1 MNSTPFADRFYIGI
15 FGKCNSGKSSLINAI
30 TNQQIATISNKKG
43 TTTDPVFK
51 TMEIPKIG
59 PCVFVDTPGFDDTEE
74 KLGKKRTKKSYE
86 ILNYVNAAI
95 FILEKTNK
103 IDTKEKEFIEE
114 IKRKEIPLILVI
126 NKKDINLNK
135 KLNFN
140 FLENYIY
147 IEISAKTKENI
158 NSLIDLISKNFK
170 EKETNKNMIYDLIN
184 PLDII
189 VLVIVIDEAS
199 PKERLI
205 LPQQQLIYEVLKK
218 GGICYVVKNTEY
230 EEFLKDLDIKPKLI
244 VVDSQIFSKV
254 FKTADNNIPITSF
267 SILLARKKGI
277 LNYAIEG
284 VKTLEKLK
292 NNDKIL
298 ILESCTHKKKSCDI
312 GLVKIPRW
320 ILEYTKKEIKFDF
333 KTGDDFP
340 SENELKKYRLIIH
353 CGGCMTT
360 AKKIQNKFKICAKQ
374 NIAATNY
381 GVLIAYLNG
390 VLEKSISFLFK
401 WN

>member
-95 FILEKTNK
+95 FTLEKTNK

-205 LPQQQLIYEVLKK
+205 LPQPQLIYKKKKK
-218 GGICYVVKNTEY
+218 G
-230 EEFLKDLDIKPKLI
+230 
-244 VVDSQIFSKV
+244 
-254 FKTADNNIPITSF
+254 PITIF
-267 SILLARKKGI
+267 
-277 LNYAIEG
+277 
-284 VKTLEKLK
+284 
-292 NNDKIL
+292 
-298 ILESCTHKKKSCDI
+298 
-312 GLVKIPRW
+312 
-320 ILEYTKKEIKFDF
+320 
-333 KTGDDFP
+333 
-340 SENELKKYRLIIH
+340 
-353 CGGCMTT
+353 
-360 AKKIQNKFKICAKQ
+360 Q
-374 NIAATNY
+374 
-381 GVLIAYLNG
+381 
-390 VLEKSISFLFK
+390 
-401 WN
+401 